1 MQFFLEYEETLPVAP
16 SKCNYSRLVCV
27 SDRPVFFSP
36 GAESEESFK
45 DFGKNREA
53 MRLCREGECFFSPPP
68 PPLCRAKGVF
78 WFWRF
83 THRHTELDSKTWHS
97 LLYRRV
103 MTGLRNIYAKPDI
116 WRKNVPLA
124 HAYMSVTCSFKGNN
138 LLYLKVSALPHA
150 VITE

>member
-68 PPLCRAKGVF
+68 SLLPCVGPKVCFDSEGL
-78 WFWRF
+78 
-83 THRHTELDSKTWHS
+83 HTDTQSWIQRLDT
-97 LLYRRV
+97 LYRRV
-103 MTGLRNIYAKPDI
+103 MTGLRNICQTG
-116 WRKNVPLA
+116 
-124 HAYMSVTCSFKGNN
+124 YMEEKRASRSCLHVCHMQ
-138 LLYLKVSALPHA
+138 L
-150 VITE
+150 